1 MNNDNAQRL
10 IMYKTL
16 LEQAVGKRKE
26 NISAKDLAEKLKIE
40 PTSIY
45 RLERGVNDMKLSTF
59 IAYLDAFNYEIEIIP
74 RSDLSAKE
82 TKVDFVSDDGTTIE
96 FSQTDPSTLLRKE
109 DSFMKPLVK
118 LVISLGIKI
127 AFIYLI
133 IEIVKGLTY

>member
-1 MNNDNAQRL
+1 MNNDNVQRL

-74 RSDLSAKE
+74 KSEPSAKE
-82 TKVDFVSDDGTTIE
+82 INVDFVSDDGTTIE
-96 FSQTDPSTLLRKE
+96 YSHIDPSTLDHRQRLR
-109 DSFMKPLVK
+109 L
-118 LVISLGIKI
+118 IK
-127 AFIYLI
+127 YLI
-133 IEIVKGLTY
+133 ELEEKDLGKS